1 LIAFFGAPVELKKRR
16 GASKKFKNRSCNMAG
31 IDDYQMY
38 LAHQLSQEQR
48 DEWERKHDRERQA
61 ERMRPRNLQLQT
73 SGMSRQQLLQEV
85 TLAEAEFQDG
95 NVLRFS
101 GYKHSS

>member
-1 LIAFFGAPVELKKRR
+1 M
-16 GASKKFKNRSCNMAG
+16 KKFKFRSCNMAG

-48 DEWERKHDRERQA
+48 EEWERKLERDRQA
-61 ERMRPRNLQLQT
+61 DRMRPQNLRLQT

-85 TLAEAEFQDG
+85 TLAEAELQDG

-101 GYKHSS
+101 NNY